1 LYIVLYL
8 PKKSA
13 MKKVLTF
20 LSIILTAS
28 TFAQIE
34 GTWRLAPV
42 SGAFAVGPNQGDGSW
57 YSSSINDV
65 TTRACLF
72 DDSITFSTGGLM
84 THFMDGST
92 WLEGWQGVAQDGC
105 GSPVAPHDGSTNA
118 PYSYTFNSVTGEL
131 TVNGVGAHVGL
142 AKVYNTGELTTPSAA
157 PSSITYLTSFSGN
170 TDTMNVD
177 INYGGVGGGWWRF
190 VYVRSTIWS
199 LADPNVTF
207 RVDMSNYAGPIN
219 SGVFVNGS
227 FNGWCG
233 TCNPMANL
241 GNGIWEVTLPIPAGE
256 IQYKFTVDGWT
267 DEEIFTG
274 TESCLDPV
282 PDAFYNR
289 YLSFS
294 GDVTL
299 PTVCFESCSPC
310 LTLSPEIVGTWK
322 LKAEPG
328 SLAVGPNQGDG
339 SWWSIGAPDIIT
351 RACLYEDSIKFEAN
365 GVMTHYMDGS
375 TWLETWQGVAEPECG
390 VPLAPHAGGN
400 FTYSYNN
407 VTGELTTIGAGAHIG
422 LAKVYNGA
430 ELPNGSVPSSITYI
444 VNLSSNNNVLTAD
457 INIGGGWWRFIY
469 EKTQPVVVA
478 NPNITFRVDMSDYT
492 SPINNGVYLNG
503 NFNNWCGA
511 CAPMTNIGNNIYELT
526 VALPV
531 GPIEYLF
538 TVDEWSDLEVFE
550 STANCID
557 PTVDDFNNRY
567 FEVAE
572 DAVLPTVCFNSCE
585 ACPGTAGVVD
595 HNSVD
600 VDIYPNPA
608 ENQLCITTDQM
619 IEVIELLDMNGEFI
633 QSCKVNNNVTFLNVA
648 DLSSG
653 LYLLNLTINGEI
665 SRRLIYKN

>member
-1 LYIVLYL
+1 
-8 PKKSA
+8 
-13 MKKVLTF
+13 M
-20 LSIILTAS
+20 
-28 TFAQIE
+28 
-34 GTWRLAPV
+34 
-42 SGAFAVGPNQGDGSW
+42 
-57 YSSSINDV
+57 
-65 TTRACLF
+65 
-72 DDSITFSTGGLM
+72 
-84 THFMDGST
+84 
-92 WLEGWQGVAQDGC
+92 
-105 GSPVAPHDGSTNA
+105 
-118 PYSYTFNSVTGEL
+118 
-131 TVNGVGAHVGL
+131 
-142 AKVYNTGELTTPSAA
+142 
-157 PSSITYLTSFSGN
+157 
-170 TDTMNVD
+170 
-177 INYGGVGGGWWRF
+177 
-190 VYVRSTIWS
+190 
-199 LADPNVTF
+199 
-207 RVDMSNYAGPIN
+207 
-219 SGVFVNGS
+219 
-227 FNGWCG
+227 
-233 TCNPMANL
+233 
-241 GNGIWEVTLPIPAGE
+241 
-256 IQYKFTVDGWT
+256 
-267 DEEIFTG
+267 
-274 TESCLDPV
+274 
-282 PDAFYNR
+282 
-289 YLSFS
+289 
-294 GDVTL
+294 
-299 PTVCFESCSPC
+299 
-310 LTLSPEIVGTWK
+310 
-322 LKAEPG
+322 
-328 SLAVGPNQGDG
+328 
-339 SWWSIGAPDIIT
+339 
-351 RACLYEDSIKFEAN
+351 
-365 GVMTHYMDGS
+365 
-375 TWLETWQGVAEPECG
+375 
-390 VPLAPHAGGN
+390 
-400 FTYSYNN
+400 
-407 VTGELTTIGAGAHIG
+407 
-422 LAKVYNGA
+422 
-430 ELPNGSVPSSITYI
+430 
-444 VNLSSNNNVLTAD
+444 NLSSNNNVLTAD